1 MQTIGDQ
8 TFVNP
13 RDTRLAYA
21 DIIGEESLSGKL
33 ISAGPILERID
44 IFGAAVAENVACKGI
59 ATISVDRVDF
69 KSQIAHGDLVRLEGE
84 VIYTGSSSL
93 AVQITG
99 YRHDIEAGKFI
110 HTLSAIMT
118 CVALD
123 ENMRPSPGLPKLL
136 DPLDPEYVRK
146 HEEIAAQRKELAARW
161 REVQEEVDQLPHV
174 SVDMLKKHDNGRSL
188 EVPIPDT
195 LIEVQS
201 SFLPK
206 HLNRNNTIFGGE
218 VLTWMDKVAL
228 YCARNFTK
236 NQNMVTV
243 SMNRIFF
250 KLPITMD
257 DIVTMHA
264 RISSVRRHHLE
275 VEVEVF
281 VGRIGSNERRKSH
294 TGYFT
299 VANLDRSYRMKQIS
313 TGLKVDENDQESMR
327 TLLKAQH
334 RWTFD
339 DQELK
344 LLTLEPLSL
353 STPAKLPF
361 TPEED
366 TIIQEGF
373 EKMGNRWTQIA
384 ELLPGRTE
392 DAVKLRWKA
401 LNPNQKVKAKPGRPK
416 LMPGMTVNKQ
426 RSMAPPTPDDV
437 AATLMNGPIT
447 MPELPTYGNG
457 YPDPM
462 PYHDNSVPITP
473 MPMPPLHPPQMGMP
487 HSEDSLPTTQVPM
500 PTQYP
505 EPIVEPLSD
514 EVKAEDEM
522 NDAAI
527 LKELLRSHSLLSF
540 GSARGLTSFTD
551 MSPEDLLA
559 SGELDEM
566 FRATVSISKERG
578 ERGRLSSA
586 SSMMDSLT
594 SSFKNPE
601 SLQKAVQN
609 LDHEDKHLFQGLIDS
624 WRAQKSTGGDANIQD
639 DHIASLP
646 VETNAY
652 SQHSFETSSGRNL
665 THSLDFQETRSMP
678 RRNSNGISYE
688 LSNISNDID
697 DLLDSDLMRPIR
709 KGKMY

>member
-1 MQTIGDQ
+1 MAEPGLKREREATDDALRSFHEVPSEAQKPREEEKGKRWTPDQ
-8 TFVNP
+8 DDALRKAV
-13 RDTRLAYA
+13 
-21 DIIGEESLSGKL
+21 EE
-33 ISAGPILERID
+33 
-44 IFGAAVAENVACKGI
+44 FGQRNWKAI
-59 ATISVDRVDF
+59 ASRVDGRNHAQCLQRWN
-69 KSQIAHGDLVRLEGE
+69 KVLKPGLVKGHWSFEEDSTLEQMVLQGCHSWGE
-84 VIYTGSSSL
+84 VAANI
-93 AVQITG
+93 
-99 YRHDIEAGKFI
+99 
-110 HTLSAIMT
+110 
-118 CVALD
+118 
-123 ENMRPSPGLPKLL
+123 PGRTAKQCRERWRNHL
-136 DPLDPEYVRK
+136 DPS
-146 HEEIAAQRKELAARW
+146 I
-161 REVQEEVDQLPHV
+161 
-174 SVDMLKKHDNGRSL
+174 N
-188 EVPIPDT
+188 
-195 LIEVQS
+195 
-201 SFLPK
+201 
-206 HLNRNNTIFGGE
+206 
-218 VLTWMDKVAL
+218 
-228 YCARNFTK
+228 
-236 NQNMVTV
+236 
-243 SMNRIFF
+243 
-250 KLPITMD
+250 
-257 DIVTMHA
+257 
-264 RISSVRRHHLE
+264 
-275 VEVEVF
+275 
-281 VGRIGSNERRKSH
+281 KS
-294 TGYFT
+294 
-299 VANLDRSYRMKQIS
+299 
-313 TGLKVDENDQESMR
+313 
-327 TLLKAQH
+327 
-334 RWTFD
+334 
-339 DQELK
+339 
-344 LLTLEPLSL
+344 
-353 STPAKLPF
+353 PF

-473 MPMPPLHPPQMGMP
+473 MPMPPLHPQQMVMP
-487 HSEDSLPTTQVPM
+487 HAEEHLLTTQISM
-500 PTQYP
+500 PNQYP

-527 LKELLRSHSLLSF
+527 LKELLRSHSNSLLSF
-540 GSARGLTSFTD
+540 GSARGLASFTD

-578 ERGRLSSA
+578 ERGRLSSG
-586 SSMMDSLT
+586 SSMLDSLT

-624 WRAQKSTGGDANIQD
+624 WRAQKSTGGDAVIQED
-639 DHIASLP
+639 DRIANLP
-646 VETNAY
+646 VEPNAY
-652 SQHSFETSSGRNL
+652 SQHNFETSSSRNL
-665 THSLDFQETRSMP
+665 THSLDFEEARSLP

-688 LSNISNDID
+688 LGNISSDID